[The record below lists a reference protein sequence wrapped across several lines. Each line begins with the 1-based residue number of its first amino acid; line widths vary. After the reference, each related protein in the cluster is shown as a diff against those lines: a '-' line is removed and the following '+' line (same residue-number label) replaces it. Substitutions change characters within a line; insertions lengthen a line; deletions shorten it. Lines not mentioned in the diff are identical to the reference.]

1 MSLLSSTIAL
11 QRDIQQCI
19 DGLVTARIRQ
29 DKLNE
34 CVHRHRMESLMCAT
48 LQQLQCITNHLTEN
62 ETANSQENHA
72 E

>member
-29 DKLNE
+29 DKLKE
-34 CVHRHRMESLMCAT
+34 CEHLHRMESLMCAT
-48 LQQLQCITNHLTEN
+48 LQQLQCITDHLTEN
-62 ETANSQENHA
+62 ETTNSQENHA